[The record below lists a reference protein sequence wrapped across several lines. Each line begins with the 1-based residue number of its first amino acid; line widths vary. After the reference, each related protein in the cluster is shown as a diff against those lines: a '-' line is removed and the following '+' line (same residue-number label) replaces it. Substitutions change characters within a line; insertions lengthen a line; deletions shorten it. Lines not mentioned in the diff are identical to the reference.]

1 MGSTINSDLQDQLWE
16 TLGIVL
22 KAHVAIIV
30 NYKVVLF
37 HPIRI
42 CKCRAPNK
50 TFSHR
55 FYCFNEGICRC
66 RGHVWTPLLSRIYQQ
81 KMWPAT
87 PIKIWNRE
95 FKYQWPKIFLN
106 SLRGWT
112 QFEFD
117 WNDSRKL
124 LTLTGFSPSWRLSKW
139 SNRLW
144 RNFLSGWK
152 NRVIFRQEQRG

>member
-22 KAHVAIIV
+22 KAHVAIVV

-37 HPIRI
+37 HPIRK
-42 CKCRAPNK
+42 CKCRTPNN

-55 FYCFNEGICRC
+55 FYFLQWRNLPVSRPCLNAFTVKN
-66 RGHVWTPLLSRIYQQ
+66 LSAKNVTSHTNQNL
-81 KMWPAT
+81 KSWV
-87 PIKIWNRE
+87 KH
-95 FKYQWPKIFLN
+95 QWPKIFLK

-112 QFEFD
+112 QFEYD